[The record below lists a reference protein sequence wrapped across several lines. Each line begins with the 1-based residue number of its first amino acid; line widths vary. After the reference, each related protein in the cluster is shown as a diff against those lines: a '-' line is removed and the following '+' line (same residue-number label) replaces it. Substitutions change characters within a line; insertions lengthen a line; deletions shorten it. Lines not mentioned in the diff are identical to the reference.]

1 MLGVKRRPRQ
11 NLGDLNLL
19 VISSTCESWKWTQ
32 ARNTTQRWG
41 KLIVVMDVK
50 FLRLWWNG
58 GVRKLKMKKYKD
70 SEWWLWELPEA
81 VSWYPVKIKPN
92 NTAQWSKKKPYCYF
106 LICELLPWRR
116 NCNRINMHRR
126 KMNELQKL
134 PCNSCKKNNNLHMH
148 VLSVRNIECVVGANN
163 VMWGLGRGAAQGPTQ
178 RRWLCVRPSVCL
190 SVCLCRSTRRNI
202 TIFPICNMP
211 SPAAASALQRVCGV
225 GGRPGASCTMVP
237 PLLGRRRLIMHEDI
251 LS

>member
-1 MLGVKRRPRQ
+1 MLGVKRRPWQ
-11 NLGDLNLL
+11 NLGDVNF
-19 VISSTCESWKWTQ
+19 VIISSTCESWKWTQ

-106 LICELLPWRR
+106 LICEPLPWIR

-134 PCNSCKKNNNLHMH
+134 PCNSCKKIIIFTCMYW
-148 VLSVRNIECVVGANN
+148 VWGTLSVLLVLIMLCEALGEVLHRGRRSDDDCVSVRLS
-163 VMWGLGRGAAQGPTQ
+163 VSAAAHAGTSQSFPFVTCQ
-178 RRWLCVRPSVCL
+178 VQQPPQPCSVC
-190 SVCLCRSTRRNI
+190 V
-202 TIFPICNMP
+202 
-211 SPAAASALQRVCGV
+211 GV